1 MGTKVNQYDIYWVR
15 LDPIE
20 GSEMAKTRPCVVI
33 SPNEMNDYLN
43 TVTIAPLTSNLRPVH
58 WRVQVFCNGQNGMV
72 ALDHIRSVS
81 KSRLS
86 GYITSLQISEIQAIK
101 RIIKQMLVDN

>member
-1 MGTKVNQYDIYWVR
+1 METKIKQYDIFWVN

-33 SPNEMNDYLN
+33 SPNEMNDYLK
-43 TVTIAPLTSNLRPVH
+43 TVTIVPLTTNLKPVR
-58 WRVQVFCNGQNGMV
+58 WRVRVYCDGQNGMV

-81 KSRLS
+81 KTRLCN
-86 GYITSLQISEIQAIK
+86 YISSLQISEIK
-101 RIIKQMLVDN
+101 SIKQVLKEMLVDT